1 MKVKT
6 VYASM
11 AIATLIATGMIS
23 VTPDNAL
30 AQKSANQT
38 EQSSSRGSKS
48 LEIQWLLGFIP
59 WPTWNTHS
67 KRPRSQ
73 NLIDDAT
80 YANNPNR
87 PIQTNLGGS
96 GRHTPNGTNHPSN
109 DDANHPHHPIPINTG
124 GSNIHTPNGTNHPSN
139 DDANHPHHPIPI
151 NTGDSNIHTPKDPKH
166 PSNYKEVPVPLLIP
180 GLTAFGVG
188 LIRKHRQ
195 EQKQIKMQ

>member
-11 AIATLIATGMIS
+11 AIATLITTGMIF
-23 VTPDNAL
+23 VTSDNAL
-30 AQKSANQT
+30 AQNSANQT
-38 EQSSSRGSKS
+38 EQRSSRGSKS
-48 LEIQWLLGFIP
+48 FEIQWLLGFIP

-67 KRPRSQ
+67 NSSKGQ

-80 YANNPNR
+80 YANKPNR
-87 PIQTNLGGS
+87 PIQTNIGDSNL
-96 GRHTPNGTNHPSN
+96 NHSN
-109 DDANHPHHPIPINTG
+109 HPIPINTG

-139 DDANHPHHPIPI
+139 NDTNHPTHPIPI
-151 NTGDSNIHTPKDPKH
+151 NTGGSNIHTPNGTNH

-180 GLTAFGVG
+180 GLTAFGLG

>member
-1 MKVKT
+1 MKVTT

-30 AQKSANQT
+30 AQTSATQT
-38 EQSSSRGSKS
+38 EQSRSQGSKS

-67 KRPRSQ
+67 KHPRSQ
-73 NLIDDAT
+73 NVIDDAT
-80 YANNPNR
+80 YANNPSH
-87 PIQTNLGGS
+87 PIQTNIGGS
-96 GRHTPNGTNHPSN
+96 NRHTSNGTNHSSN
-109 DDANHPHHPIPINTG
+109 HNVNRPHHPIQTNTG
-124 GSNIHTPNGTNHPSN
+124 GSNIHTPNGTNHSSN
-139 DDANHPHHPIPI
+139 NDTNHPNHPIPI
-151 NTGDSNIHTPKDPKH
+151 NTGGSNIHTSNNTNH

-180 GLTAFGVG
+180 GLTAFGLG